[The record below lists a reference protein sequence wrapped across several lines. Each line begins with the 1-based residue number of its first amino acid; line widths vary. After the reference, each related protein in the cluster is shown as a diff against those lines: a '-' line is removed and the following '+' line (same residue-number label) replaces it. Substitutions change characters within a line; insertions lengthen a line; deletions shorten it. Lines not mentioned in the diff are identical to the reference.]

1 MQPSS
6 DIENSKAEKTTSRFA
21 IDPGRSTLMVQAF
34 STGLLSVLGHNPRIA
49 VRDIRGEVQLASTGS
64 ALEDV
69 RVDVVINPRSLEV
82 VDDIS
87 DKDRQEIHRQM
98 YDEVLE
104 VERYPEITY
113 DFSSPKI
120 EGNGGQ
126 YSSVMSGEL
135 TLHGETHPFAVPVR
149 VFLMG
154 DTLKASG
161 EFSVSQKQY
170 GIAPVTVAGGAI
182 KLKDEV
188 KCTFNIVARKQA

>member
-6 DIENSKAEKTTSRFA
+6 DIENSKSEKTTSRFA
-21 IDPGRSTLMVQAF
+21 IDRGRSTLMVQAF
-34 STGLLSVLGHNPRIA
+34 STGFLSVLGHNPRIA

-104 VERYPEITY
+104 VGRYPEITY

-120 EGNGGQ
+120 DGNGGQ

>member
-1 MQPSS
+1 
-6 DIENSKAEKTTSRFA
+6 
-21 IDPGRSTLMVQAF
+21 MVQAF
-34 STGLLSVLGHNPRIA
+34 STGFLSVLGHNPKIA
-49 VRDIRGEVQLASTGS
+49 VRDIRGEVQFVSTGS

-69 RVDVVINPRSLEV
+69 RVHVIINPRSPEV

-87 DKDRQEIHRQM
+87 DKDRREIHRQM

-113 DFSSPKI
+113 DSSSPKI
-120 EGNGGQ
+120 EGNSGQ
-126 YSSVMSGEL
+126 YSSLMAGEL
-135 TLHGETHPFAVPVR
+135 TLHGESHPFAVPVR
-149 VFLMG
+149 VFIMG

-188 KCTFNIVARKQA
+188 KCTFNIMARKQA

>member
-6 DIENSKAEKTTSRFA
+6 DIENTKAEKTTSRFV
-21 IDPGRSTLMVQAF
+21 IDAGRSTFMVQVF
-34 STGLLSVLGHNPRIA
+34 STGILSVLGHNPRIA
-49 VRDIRGEVQLASTGS
+49 VRDIRGEVQYASIGS

-69 RVDVVINPRSLEV
+69 RVHVIINPRSPEV

-87 DKDRQEIHRQM
+87 DKDRREIHRQM

-135 TLHGETHPFAVPVR
+135 TLHGESHPFGVPVK
-149 VFLMG
+149 VFIMG

-188 KCTFNIVARKQA
+188 KCTFNMVARKQA

>member
-1 MQPSS
+1 
-6 DIENSKAEKTTSRFA
+6 
-21 IDPGRSTLMVQAF
+21 MVQAF
-34 STGLLSVLGHNPRIA
+34 STGFLSVLGHNPRIA
-49 VRDIRGEVQLASTGS
+49 VRDIGGEVLLAATGS
-64 ALEDV
+64 GLEDV
-69 RVDVVINPRSLEV
+69 RVDVAINPRSLEV

-87 DKDRQEIHRQM
+87 DKDRREIHRQM

-120 EGNGGQ
+120 DGNGGQ

-135 TLHGETHPFAVPVR
+135 TLHGETHPFAVPVK

-154 DTLKASG
+154 DTLKAAG

>member
-6 DIENSKAEKTTSRFA
+6 DIENIKAEKTTSRFA
-21 IDPGRSTLMVQAF
+21 IDAGRSTFMVQAF
-34 STGLLSVLGHNPRIA
+34 STGFLSVLGHNPRIA
-49 VRDIRGEVQLASTGS
+49 VRDIRGEVQLASAGS

-69 RVDVVINPRSLEV
+69 RVEVIINPRSLEV

-120 EGNGGQ
+120 DGNGGQ

-135 TLHGETHPFAVPVR
+135 TLHGETHPFAVPVK

-154 DTLKASG
+154 DTLKAAG

>member
-6 DIENSKAEKTTSRFA
+6 DIENTKAEKTTSRFA
-21 IDPGRSTLMVQAF
+21 IDAGRSTFMVQTF
-34 STGLLSVLGHNPRIA
+34 STGFLSVLGHNPRIA
-49 VRDIRGEVQLASTGS
+49 VRDIRGEVQFASTGG
-64 ALEDV
+64 ALADV
-69 RVDVVINPRSLEV
+69 RVDVIIHPRSLEV

-87 DKDRQEIHRQM
+87 DKDRHEIHRQM
-98 YDEVLE
+98 YDEVVE
-104 VERYPEITY
+104 VERYPEIRY

-149 VFLMG
+149 VFITG

-170 GIAPVTVAGGAI
+170 GIVPVTVAGGAI